1 MAVAEVVLDEE
12 AVNKLKV
19 SELRN
24 ALQKRGLAIAGLKWV
39 LQTRPSEAV
48 KNGVPIVGDIPRNEI
63 LNQACDSFQPSSYWN
78 LLEPQYTAIDESNA
92 TVDGICFRDPTMP
105 AT

>member
-24 ALQKRGLAIAGLKWV
+24 ALQKRGLAIAGLK
-39 LQTRPSEAV
+39 
-48 KNGVPIVGDIPRNEI
+48 
-63 LNQACDSFQPSSYWN
+63 
-78 LLEPQYTAIDESNA
+78 
-92 TVDGICFRDPTMP
+92 
-105 AT
+105 